1 MLKLCPV
8 CRTPQLS
15 KVLLE
20 SNLPAFACPRCEGE
34 WISADD
40 YWAWLEHQDD
50 IPPEPPADGPPLQV
64 SDNQQ
69 ATLCPDCRCLM
80 LKYRVGHELSFYLD
94 QCSRCQGLW
103 FDKNE
108 WASLK
113 RRGLHDEVH
122 KVFSAPWQAKIRANE
137 RQKKVD
143 QVYLNTIGAEDYVEA
158 QRVKQWLDQHPQRDV
173 LLSFLNSG

>member
-1 MLKLCPV
+1 MKNCPV
-8 CRTPQLS
+8 CKTTALS

-20 SNLPAFACPRCEGE
+20 SNLPAFACPQCEGE

-40 YWAWLEHQDD
+40 YWAWLENQEKT
-50 IPPEPPADGPPLQV
+50 IPEQLGDEQPLAV

-69 ATLCPDCRCLM
+69 ATICPDCRCLM

-113 RRGLHDEVH
+113 QRGLHAEVH
-122 KVFSAPWQAKIRANE
+122 KVFSAPWQVKIRETE

-143 QVYLNTIGAEDYVEA
+143 QVYLQTIGSADYAEA
-158 QRVKQWLDQHPQRDV
+158 QRVKQWIEQHPQKDV
-173 LLSFLNSG
+173 LLSFLNNA